1 MFKFLQLL
9 AVVCLGV
16 GCVAHE
22 STPDQLQLAALTL
35 KQPSAVLEYIAKDT
49 PLTAYEVVSSQD
61 YIAFLKTTGPPLD
74 LDNDSTVRFAFG
86 HGQHEFNPCIAAPPP
101 PFWAEEIWLV
111 SHGEAGERTRV
122 PLPAGARVTYPGWSP
137 DGRHLAFVLRQKDDF
152 HLALYSPNSNRL
164 HIAKSG
170 DLSLWILGQT
180 VERGSALGDLKAP
193 YYWSKDSNR
202 IVYGKRLHQKRCDAE
217 MLTASAVVVSMRTPR
232 MSEVESLSTVEDEDG
247 AVELSGS
254 WRRYLFESEIV
265 EINAGTFDERVIS
278 ARGLHRYLI
287 PFGRKDAWLAITFP
301 QTAGSAG
308 KIIKLSERGDSKV
321 VASVYDD
328 GMRPSN
334 TRVFSTTNDEGMY
347 LWASAGSDDEALFD
361 CFFFKTPLQERAKEV
376 ECING
381 DNRIAQVWHRG
392 HVFVLRE
399 RSSDK
404 KLLRVFDS
412 RSRETTSVIDMGGQV
427 DEETG
432 RDCRSQQWWPVA
444 TFAPDDS
451 SDEWGNTDL
460 LISTTCGDSFR
471 YVAIDSLWQIES
483 KSMDLSPILT
493 WSSDFILID
502 ALGVSDENVLVLKE
516 EIRKAPTFCMFETRS
531 GVCRRIKLKQKTL
544 DVDQF
549 SRTEVLANRKDGIS
563 LRGVLFLPNNRMR
576 QIDDRY
582 PTIIWQYPD
591 LYVEP
596 TDFVAGQTIQENLN
610 SANHIGIGVAQWL
623 PTAFLEL
630 GFAVLLY
637 PDWPYL
643 GIDGS
648 STYGPQEQQIA
659 KNAAAHLSA
668 LEKSGLVDMARV
680 GIAGHSKGGNDAL
693 ISAAA
698 NPGIAF
704 AMAFAPGV
712 NSVTTTPAGWALE
725 RRSYWEHSSH
735 YLNNSPILKANEI
748 KQPVLLIHPRGD
760 ANQLTPASDTR
771 SFGLTMSRLNGI
783 AKTVLLPGGNHDLS
797 TWELRAHTLY
807 EVERWL
813 KATMGYL
820 SGEKDE

>member
-1 MFKFLQLL
+1 MFKFLPSL
-9 AVVCLGV
+9 AFVCLSV
-16 GCVAHE
+16 GCAAIGNA
-22 STPDQLQLAALTL
+22 PDELQLADLSL
-35 KQPSAVLEYIAKDT
+35 KQPSAALEYIANDT
-49 PLTAYEVVSSQD
+49 PLTAYEAVGSQY
-61 YIAFLKTTGPPLD
+61 YIAFLKTTGSPLD
-74 LDNDSTVRFAFG
+74 LDNDSTVRFVFG

-101 PFWAEEIWLV
+101 PFWAGEIWLV
-111 SHGEAGERTRV
+111 SHGDAGERTRV
-122 PLPAGARVTYPGWSP
+122 PLPHGARVTYPGWSP

-152 HLALYSPNSNRL
+152 HLVLYSPHSNRL

-193 YYWSKDSNR
+193 YYWSKDSSR

-217 MLTASAVVVSMRTPR
+217 MLRASAVVVSMRTPR
-232 MSEVESLSTVEDEDG
+232 MSEMESLSTVEVGDG
-247 AVELSGS
+247 AIELSES

-265 EINAGTFDERVIS
+265 EIDVDTFDERVIS
-278 ARGLHRYLI
+278 TPGLHRYLI
-287 PFGRKDAWLAITFP
+287 PFGREEAWFAITFP
-301 QTAGSAG
+301 KMAGSPG
-308 KIIKLSERGDSKV
+308 NILKLSGQNDSKI
-321 VASVYDD
+321 VASLYDD
-328 GMRPSN
+328 EMRPSN
-334 TRVFSTTNDEGMY
+334 TRVFSTNSDEGIY
-347 LWASAGSDDEALFD
+347 LWANARPDDEALLD
-361 CFFFKTPLQERAKEV
+361 CFFFETPLQEGAKEV

-381 DNRIAQVWHRG
+381 DNKIAQVWHRG

-412 RSRETTSVIDMGGQV
+412 RSRETTNLIDMGGRI

-432 RDCRSQQWWPVA
+432 GECRSQQWWPTA
-444 TFAPDDS
+444 TFATDDS
-451 SDEWGNTDL
+451 NDEWGDADL
-460 LISTTCGDSFR
+460 LISATCGDSFH
-471 YVAIDSLWQIES
+471 YVAIDSLWQLES
-483 KSMDLSPILT
+483 RSTGLSPILT

-502 ALGVSDENVLVLKE
+502 ALGVSDKNVLVLKE
-516 EIRKAPTFCMFETRS
+516 EIGKAPTFCMLETRN
-531 GVCRRIKLKQKTL
+531 GVCERIKLKQKTL

-549 SRTEVLANRKDGIS
+549 SRTEVSANREDGIL

-596 TDFVAGQTIQENLN
+596 TDFVAGRMIQENLN

-643 GIDGS
+643 GTVGS

-668 LEKSGLVDMARV
+668 LEKTGLVDMSRV

-698 NPGIAF
+698 NSGIAF

-712 NSVTTTPAGWALE
+712 NSVTNTPAGWALE

-771 SFGLTMSRLNGI
+771 SFGLTMSRLDGI